1 MKTHPAKVLTV
12 LLTLALTLP
21 ACAPA
26 VTVPPVPTQVT
37 ATVTPA
43 VTVTPTPSLRSLTIC
58 LGEEPGSLYPY
69 GNLTPSAR
77 SVLASVYDG
86 PMDVSEYTYEPIIL
100 EKIPD
105 LEDGDAQVGPV
116 SVKAGDKVV
125 DASGNVVTLATG
137 TKIRPSSCRADDC
150 AVAYDGSSSI
160 QMDQMVVTFT
170 LLKDLMWSDGEPLT
184 SADSIYSFQL
194 ASDKDTPV
202 SKYVI
207 DRTASYEAADDQTVQ
222 WWGIPG
228 YIDPDYY
235 TNFWMPLPQHAWSEF
250 PAADLQ
256 KLEVS
261 SRLPIGWGPYIIDEW
276 EEGKSIHLVK
286 NLNYFLASS
295 GLPKF
300 DELTFLFEPDADAA
314 MTGLLNGTCDML
326 DPSVGL
332 DGQVGLLQQMS
343 HDGQAKLLSAASM
356 TMEWLGFGIFPAS
369 YDNGYILTNNQDRPD
384 LFGDK
389 RTRQAIAQCVDRQ
402 KVVDTVL
409 YGLSQ
414 VPDNYLPS
422 DHPLHNGNV
431 QTYTYNPESA
441 NKILDEVG
449 WDDTDNNPATP
460 RVSSHVT
467 NVPDGTP
474 LVLKYYTSSA
484 TQRVQV
490 ADILIQS
497 LGQCGIGVDTVFQDA
512 SQFYAQGPAGPLF
525 GRQFDLAEYAIGVN
539 SLEPQCGWFTTSQI
553 PNEKNQWVGTNV
565 TGYSNPKFDA
575 DCAQAI
581 QSLSS
586 DPTYNLHQEAQAI
599 FASDL
604 PSIPLYQRLKV
615 AATRPDFCGFTLD
628 PSSPAALESIETFD
642 YGEACKP

>member
-1 MKTHPAKVLTV
+1 
-12 LLTLALTLP
+12 
-21 ACAPA
+21 
-26 VTVPPVPTQVT
+26 
-37 ATVTPA
+37 
-43 VTVTPTPSLRSLTIC
+43 
-58 LGEEPGSLYPY
+58 
-69 GNLTPSAR
+69 
-77 SVLASVYDG
+77 
-86 PMDVSEYTYEPIIL
+86 MDVSEYTYEPIIL
-100 EKIPD
+100 EKVPN
-105 LEDGDAQVGPV
+105 LEDGDAQVSPV

-150 AVAYDGSSSI
+150 AIAYDGSSSI

-228 YIDPDYY
+228 YIDADYY
-235 TNFWMPLPQHAWSEF
+235 TNFWTPLPQHAWSEF

-314 MTGLLNGTCDML
+314 MTGLLNGTCDVL

-343 HDGQAKLLSAASM
+343 RDGQAKLLSAASM

-431 QTYTYNPESA
+431 QTYTFNP
-441 NKILDEVG
+441 
-449 WDDTDNNPATP
+449 
-460 RVSSHVT
+460 
-467 NVPDGTP
+467 
-474 LVLKYYTSSA
+474 
-484 TQRVQV
+484 
-490 ADILIQS
+490 DI
-497 LGQCGIGVDTVFQDA
+497 GKQD
-512 SQFYAQGPAGPLF
+512 P
-525 GRQFDLAEYAIGVN
+525 
-539 SLEPQCGWFTTSQI
+539 
-553 PNEKNQWVGTNV
+553 
-565 TGYSNPKFDA
+565 
-575 DCAQAI
+575 
-581 QSLSS
+581 
-586 DPTYNLHQEAQAI
+586 
-599 FASDL
+599 
-604 PSIPLYQRLKV
+604 
-615 AATRPDFCGFTLD
+615 
-628 PSSPAALESIETFD
+628 
-642 YGEACKP
+642 

>member
-1 MKTHPAKVLTV
+1 MKTHPAQILAV
-12 LLTLALTLP
+12 LLFLSLTIP
-21 ACAPA
+21 ACAPVA
-26 VTVPPVPTQVT
+26 TVPPVPGEVT
-37 ATVTPA
+37 ATAAPA
-43 VTVTPTPSLRSLTIC
+43 VTITSTPSLRSLTIC
-58 LGEEPGSLYPY
+58 VGEEPTSLYPY

-77 SVLASVYDG
+77 SVLAAVYDG
-86 PMDVSEYTYEPIIL
+86 PMDVSDYTYEPIIL
-100 EKIPD
+100 EKVPN
-105 LEDGDAQVGPV
+105 LEDGDAQVGKV
-116 SVKAGDKVV
+116 SVGAGSKVV
-125 DASGNVVTLATG
+125 DTAGNVVTLATG
-137 TKIRPSSCRADDC
+137 TKIRPSECRADDC
-150 AVAYDGSSSI
+150 AISYDGSSTL

-184 SADSIYSFQL
+184 SADSIYSYQL

-222 WWGIPG
+222 WWGLPG

-250 PAADLQ
+250 SAADLQ

-261 SRLPIGWGPYIIDEW
+261 SRLPVGWGPYIIDDW
-276 EEGKSIHLVK
+276 QAGKSIHLVK

-300 DELTFLFEPDADAA
+300 DELTFLFEPNADAA
-314 MTGLLNGTCDML
+314 MTELLNGKCDVL

-343 HDGQAKLLSAASM
+343 RDGQAKLLSAPSM

-369 YDNGYILTNNQDRPD
+369 YDDGYVLSNNQDRPD

-389 RTRQAIAQCVDRQ
+389 RTRQAIALCLDRE
-402 KVVDTVL
+402 KVVNTVL
-409 YGLSQ
+409 YGLSK
-414 VPDNYLPS
+414 VPDNYVPA

-431 QTYTYNPESA
+431 QTYTYNPEAGS
-441 NKILDEVG
+441 KILADVG
-449 WDDTDNNPATP
+449 WEDTDNNPATP
-460 RVSSHVT
+460 RVSSRVT

-497 LGQCGIGVDTVFQDA
+497 LSQCGIGVDTVFQDA
-512 SQFYAQGPAGPLF
+512 AQFYAQGPAGPLF
-525 GRQFDLAEYAIGVN
+525 GRQFDLAAYSFGGN

-553 PNEKNQWVGTNV
+553 PNDKNQWVGTNV
-565 TGYSNPKFDA
+565 TGYSNPTFDK
-575 DCAQAI
+575 DCAQAS

-586 DPTYNLHQEAQAI
+586 DPSYNLHQEAQAI
-599 FASDL
+599 FATDI
-604 PSIPLYQRLKV
+604 PAVPLYQRLKV

-628 PSSPAALESIETFD
+628 ASSSSALESIETFD
-642 YGEACKP
+642 YGEACLP

>member
-1 MKTHPAKVLTV
+1 
-12 LLTLALTLP
+12 
-21 ACAPA
+21 
-26 VTVPPVPTQVT
+26 VT

-43 VTVTPTPSLRSLTIC
+43 VTITPTPSLRSLNIC
-58 LGEEPGSLYPY
+58 LGEEPTSLYPY

-77 SVLASVYDG
+77 SVLAAVYDG
-86 PMDVSEYTYEPIIL
+86 PMDVSDYTYEPIIL
-100 EKIPD
+100 EKVPN

-116 SVKAGDKVV
+116 SVTAGSKVV
-125 DASGNVVTLATG
+125 DSSGNVVTLATG
-137 TKIRPSSCRADDC
+137 TKIRPSGCRADDC
-150 AVAYDGSSSI
+150 AVSYDGSSSL

-184 SADSIYSFQL
+184 SADSIYSYQL

-207 DRTASYEAADDQTVQ
+207 DRTASYEAADDQTIQ
-222 WWGIPG
+222 WWGLPG

-256 KLEVS
+256 KLEIS
-261 SRLPIGWGPYIIDEW
+261 SRLPVGWGPYIIDDW
-276 EEGKSIHLVK
+276 QAGKSIHLVK

-300 DELTFLFEPDADAA
+300 DELTFLFEPNGDAA
-314 MTGLLNGTCDML
+314 MTELLNGNCDVL

-332 DGQVGLLQQMS
+332 DGQVGLLQQMAR
-343 HDGQAKLLSAASM
+343 DGQAKLLSAPSM

-369 YDNGYILTNNQDRPD
+369 YDNGYVLTNNQDRPD

-389 RTRQAIAQCVDRQ
+389 RTRQAIALCLDRQ

-409 YGLSQ
+409 YGLSE
-414 VPDNYLPS
+414 VPDNYLPA

-431 QTYTYNPESA
+431 QKYAYNPEAGS
-441 NKILDEVG
+441 KILDDVG
-449 WDDTDNNPATP
+449 WDDLDNNPATP
-460 RVSSHVT
+460 RVSSRVT
-467 NVPDGTP
+467 NIPDGTP

-512 SQFYAQGPAGPLF
+512 AQFYAQGPAGPLF
-525 GRQFDLAEYAIGVN
+525 GRQFDLAAYSFGGN

-553 PNEKNQWVGTNV
+553 PNEKNNWIGTNV

-575 DCAQAI
+575 DCAQAS

-599 FASDL
+599 FATDL
-604 PSIPLYQRLKV
+604 PAVPLYQRLKV

-628 PSSPAALESIETFD
+628 PSSPSALESIETFD
-642 YGEACKP
+642 YGEACLP